1 MMTTELFSVLNGSSH
16 KKGKPGEAAAERRP
30 AAGVEDYLGPADVT
44 RVSAGSVE
52 ATLPGGGAIT
62 ARMALAVPYQPVAGD
77 VLLVIGKGQD
87 HYVIGVLRGQGQTR
101 LALQGDVD
109 LHATDGTLRLS
120 ADKGVRISGPEVGIE
135 TRRLGVVAGS
145 LVEHLSSVVRRVTGL
160 LSVQA
165 GDAHTIAGGSIVQ
178 QSKNASI
185 LTEETVTVNGRQVH
199 LG

>member
-1 MMTTELFSVLNGSSH
+1 MMTTEFFHVFNGWSQ
-16 KKGKPGEAAAERRP
+16 KKGKPADTAPDRRP
-30 AAGVEDYLGPADVT
+30 AAGREDYLGPADVT

-52 ATLPGGGAIT
+52 ATLPGRGTIT
-62 ARMALAVPYQPVAGD
+62 ARMALAVPYQPVVGD
-77 VLLVIGKGQD
+77 VLLVIGRGED

-120 ADKGVRISGPEVGIE
+120 ADKGVQISGPEVGIE
-135 TRRLGVVAGS
+135 ARRLGIVAGA
-145 LVEHLSSVVRRVTGL
+145 LVEHLASVVRRVTGL

-165 GDAHTIAGGSIVQ
+165 GDAHTIADGTILQ
-178 QSKNASI
+178 QSRSASI
-185 LTEETVTVNGRQVH
+185 LTEETVAVNGRQVH

>member
-1 MMTTELFSVLNGSSH
+1 MTTTEFLSVFNELSQ
-16 KKGKPGEAAAERRP
+16 KKGDPGEPASERRP
-30 AAGVEDYLGPADVT
+30 AALREDYLGPADVT

-52 ATLPGGGAIT
+52 ATLPGGGVIT
-62 ARMALAVPYQPVAGD
+62 ARMALAVPYQPVVGD
-77 VLLVIGKGQD
+77 VLLVIGKGED

-135 TRRLGVVAGS
+135 TRRLGVVAGA
-145 LVEHLSSVVRRVTGL
+145 LVEHFTSAVRRVTGL
-160 LSVQA
+160 LSVRA
-165 GDAHTIAGGSIVQ
+165 GDAHTIADGTILQ
-178 QSKNASI
+178 QSKSASI
-185 LTEETVTVNGRQVH
+185 LTEETVAVNGRQVH

>member
-1 MMTTELFSVLNGSSH
+1 MMTTERFGVFNGLSRS
-16 KKGKPGEAAAERRP
+16 KAKLGDAVTERRP
-30 AAGVEDYLGPADVT
+30 AAGREDYLGPAEVT

-62 ARMALAVPYQPVAGD
+62 ARMALAVPYQPVIGD
-77 VLLVIGKGQD
+77 VLLVIGKGED
-87 HYVIGVLRGQGQTR
+87 HYVIGVLRGRGQTR

-120 ADKGVRISGPEVGIE
+120 ADKGVRISGPEVAIE
-135 TRRLGVVAGS
+135 TRRLGVVAGT

-165 GDAHTIAGGSIVQ
+165 GDAHTIADGTILQ

-185 LTEETVTVNGRQVH
+185 LTEETVAVNGRQVH